1 MKRER
6 AKASEKERSAPRES
20 GAARLLRPRTDGLVV
35 IDKPA
40 GWTSHDVVAR
50 LRKVYGQRRVGHAG
64 TLDPDA
70 TGVLL
75 VGLGRATRLL
85 RFLQEAGKAYRG
97 TIAFGV
103 ATTTLDA
110 SGDVLDREPMPI
122 TREDV
127 EAGTTRFVG
136 DIEQLPPMV
145 SAVKVDG
152 RRLHELARRGE
163 EVERAP
169 RRVHVER
176 FDVEEFEPGPY
187 PTATV
192 FVECGS
198 GTYVRTLAAD
208 LGTALGGC
216 AHLASL
222 RRLRVGSFT
231 LDEAHTLE
239 AVEAA
244 PDAVALAPVVAT
256 RDLQRVDVDL
266 EQARAVA
273 HGVTFPAPSL
283 SPGREPTGPGPF
295 AMVGPDG
302 ALLAVY
308 ERRRSAVR
316 PAVVL
321 APVEAD

>member
-1 MKRER
+1 MKRDR
-6 AKASEKERSAPRES
+6 PTPSEPRRSAGRER
-20 GAARLLRPRTDGLVV
+20 GAARLLTPRTDGLVV
-35 IDKPA
+35 VDKPA

-64 TLDPDA
+64 TLDPA
-70 TGVLL
+70 VTGVLL

-110 SGDVLDREPMPI
+110 SGDVLDREPMPL

-127 EAGTTRFVG
+127 EAATGRFVG

-152 RRLHELARRGE
+152 RRLHELARKGE
-163 EVERAP
+163 EVERER
-169 RRVHVER
+169 RRVRVDR
-176 FDVEEFEPGPY
+176 FDVEGFEPGPY

-192 FVECGS
+192 VVECSS

-208 LGTALGGC
+208 LGAALGGC

-239 AVEAA
+239 AVEAD
-244 PDAVALAPVVAT
+244 PDAVVLAPVDAT
-256 RDLQRVDVDL
+256 RDLERVDLDA
-266 EQARAVA
+266 EAARAVA

-283 SPGREPTGPGPF
+283 APREEPAGPGPF

-302 ALLAVY
+302 ALVAVY